1 MTCVCVSAA
10 DLTAETLQQQV
21 QAADR
26 SVDALL
32 GVLQGQPAEGSAA
45 GAPGE
50 VPALGGGGKRPG
62 EEGIDPAPVQPLAAL
77 THRVQ
82 DEDVSVLQYISC
94 DHLRAAESS
103 STPYLF
109 TQVHFG

>member
-1 MTCVCVSAA
+1 M
-10 DLTAETLQQQV
+10 
-21 QAADR
+21 
-26 SVDALL
+26 DALL

-50 VPALGGGGKRPG
+50 VPALLGGQQQPG
-62 EEGIDPAPVQPLAAL
+62 EEDIDPAPVQPLAAL

-94 DHLRAAESS
+94 NHLRAAESS
-103 STPYLF
+103 STPHLSTIYPGALWM
-109 TQVHFG
+109 TPHG